1 MISIFSGWFVSIF
14 ESYYGTSS
22 ISKTLQKYTM
32 LLNDVIKNNTVFNA
46 ARMILIAIGIAIIAL
61 YFFNELGEKISV
73 KAYNIEVF
81 FRAFLKMIFVI
92 IIIINLLPMLRYG
105 IYAGS
110 YLMAVASG
118 TESNESSFFS
128 TPYITEEYTKKKE
141 YYDYL
146 IASNGSI
153 GGEVQGSTVV
163 FNNTTEGKK
172 VIYSKDPDGTITVT
186 SIRYESFDDM
196 KNDIGTM
203 DSIEV
208 YSIGTYKARFQEGL
222 QKDNDVSHILYI
234 LKAFIPFIITF
245 ISDIIIFFICFAWSV
260 EILVRAVFCPVAIAD
275 IYAHGRGSYGIKYV
289 RKIFALFIQF
299 TVVVVLNVI
308 ASEILKSSVFGG
320 NGSTLTA
327 ILTNGNFSLDS
338 CITFINALLHGGG
351 YWARIALNVA
361 KITMIIKS
369 LPLCNEI
376 IGAN

>member
-141 YYDYL
+141 YYD
-146 IASNGSI
+146 
-153 GGEVQGSTVV
+153 
-163 FNNTTEGKK
+163 F
-172 VIYSKDPDGTITVT
+172 
-186 SIRYESFDDM
+186 
-196 KNDIGTM
+196 
-203 DSIEV
+203 
-208 YSIGTYKARFQEGL
+208 
-222 QKDNDVSHILYI
+222 
-234 LKAFIPFIITF
+234 
-245 ISDIIIFFICFAWSV
+245 
-260 EILVRAVFCPVAIAD
+260 
-275 IYAHGRGSYGIKYV
+275 
-289 RKIFALFIQF
+289 
-299 TVVVVLNVI
+299 
-308 ASEILKSSVFGG
+308 
-320 NGSTLTA
+320 
-327 ILTNGNFSLDS
+327 
-338 CITFINALLHGGG
+338 
-351 YWARIALNVA
+351 
-361 KITMIIKS
+361 
-369 LPLCNEI
+369 
-376 IGAN
+376 